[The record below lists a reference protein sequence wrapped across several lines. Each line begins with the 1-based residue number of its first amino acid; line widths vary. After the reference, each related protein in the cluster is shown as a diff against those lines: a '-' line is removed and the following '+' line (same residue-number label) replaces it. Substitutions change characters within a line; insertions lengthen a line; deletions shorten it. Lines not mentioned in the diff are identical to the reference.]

1 MRGFMWISSICNS
14 MFMIQTEE
22 EKEAAEKNKIDK
34 ENLNMASKVLVECN
48 CSNF

>member
-1 MRGFMWISSICNS
+1 MRGFMWISSIGNS
-14 MFMIQTEE
+14 MFMIQTE